1 MSQTPPTPPPG
12 GPPPP
17 PPPRSADPGGG
28 RRTRTRQRTS
38 LSRVPSPYGLWIAL
52 FSVLIFIAPN
62 LVVLG
67 IAGTAALETVAQEST
82 SLIVVNLLFGLILQ
96 LVVFGLALL
105 PVLFAGRPFSR
116 LLGPTRTTPA
126 MVGIGLA
133 TGFVVAFASYTVN
146 AIAVLISG
154 STEPVEQQLL
164 QDALAG
170 GVPLILVTLL
180 AIVVAPL
187 AEEVIF
193 RGVLFRALAGRLT
206 VTVGALLSAIVFAVI
221 HFEVVF
227 SQPVALLGLFTIGLL
242 LAVAYHLT
250 GNLLVPIIAH
260 GVFNAISIGL
270 TVLVERL
277 DLEELVEVAAL
288 VGLPVPL

>member
-1 MSQTPPTPPPG
+1 
-12 GPPPP
+12 
-17 PPPRSADPGGG
+17 
-28 RRTRTRQRTS
+28 
-38 LSRVPSPYGLWIAL
+38 VPSPYGLWVAFFAL
-52 FSVLIFIAPN
+52 LVFIAPN

-67 IAGTAALETVAQEST
+67 MAGTDALETAVQDSS
-82 SLIVVNLLFGLILQ
+82 SLIVLNLLVGLALQ
-96 LVVFGLALL
+96 LIVFGLALI
-105 PVLFAGRPFSR
+105 PVLFSGRPLSR

-154 STEPVEQQLL
+154 STEAVEQQLL

-170 GVPLILVTLL
+170 GLPLVLVSLL

-187 AEEVIF
+187 TEEAIF
-193 RGVLFRALAGRLT
+193 RGVLFRALAGRTTATL
-206 VTVGALLSAIVFAVI
+206 GAVLSAAIFALI

-227 SQPVALLGLFTIGLL
+227 SQPIALLGLFTIGLL

-270 TVLVERL
+270 TVLVGRL

-288 VGLPVPL
+288 VSYSVPG

>member
-1 MSQTPPTPPPG
+1 
-12 GPPPP
+12 
-17 PPPRSADPGGG
+17 
-28 RRTRTRQRTS
+28 
-38 LSRVPSPYGLWIAL
+38 LWIAT
-52 FSVLIFIAPN
+52 FAVLIFIAPN
-62 LVVLG
+62 LVVVG
-67 IAGTAALETVAQEST
+67 IAGTEALETVAQESS
-82 SLIVVNLLFGLILQ
+82 SLIVLNLLFGLILQ

-126 MVGIGLA
+126 MIGIGVA

-146 AIAVLISG
+146 AIAVLITG
-154 STEPVEQQLL
+154 TTEPVEQQLL
-164 QDALAG
+164 QDAMAG
-170 GVPLILVTLL
+170 GVPLVLVMVL

-193 RGVLFRALAGRLT
+193 RGVLFRALASRST
-206 VTVGALLSAIVFAVI
+206 VTLGVVLSAAVFAVI
-221 HFEVVF
+221 HFEVAF
-227 SQPVALLGLFTIGLL
+227 SQPVALLGLFTIGAL

-250 GNLLVPIIAH
+250 GNLFVPIIAH

-270 TVLVERL
+270 TVLVEQL

-288 VGLPVPL
+288 LGPVVPL